1 MSDDTPDISEEQVL
15 PLLAERISV
24 ERRRVETGRV
34 LATVTTKTHE
44 QVIQEDLVHDRVEI
58 ERVPI
63 GRTVDS
69 IPPVREEGDT
79 TIIPVV
85 EEVLVI
91 ERRLVLKEEVHLR
104 RLRVRQSHAATVV
117 TRHQDVI
124 VTRSELHPPTPVE
137 TEAVGHSP
145 RHSNTEG

>member
-1 MSDDTPDISEEQVL
+1 MTTADSHDKLGDAATAPGIEEHVI
-15 PLLAERISV
+15 PLLAEELSV

-34 LATVTTKTHE
+34 LATVTTKHHE
-44 QVIQEDLVHDRVEI
+44 QVIEEELVHEQVEI

-63 GRTVDS
+63 GRTVEA

-79 TIIPVV
+79 TIVPVV

-104 RLRVRQSHAATVV
+104 RIRVRETHAAN
-117 TRHQDVI
+117 R
-124 VTRSELHPPTPVE
+124 
-137 TEAVGHSP
+137 
-145 RHSNTEG
+145 